1 MAQQTS
7 QTKYQAKS
15 RLKKGDEVIVLT
27 GADKGKKGK
36 IEKVD
41 FKRNAV
47 FVANLNLQKKH
58 TRPGAE
64 GEPGGIVDKAG
75 HIHISNVAL
84 ADPKSGKA
92 TRVGLKTENGKTI
105 RFAKKS
111 GQSLA
116 N

>member
-1 MAQQTS
+1 MAQQTT

-15 RLKKGDEVIVLT
+15 GLKKGDEVIILA
-27 GADKGKKGK
+27 GKDKGKKGK
-36 IEKVD
+36 IEKLD

-47 FVANLNLQKKH
+47 FVSNLNLQKKH
-58 TRPGAE
+58 TRPGPN
-64 GEPGGIVDKAG
+64 GETGGINDKAG
-75 HIHISNVAL
+75 HIHISNVGF

-92 TRVGLKTENGKTI
+92 TRVGLKKDGEKKV

-111 GQSLA
+111 GQTLS

>member
-1 MAQQTS
+1 MAQQTT

-15 RLKKGDEVIVLT
+15 RLKKGDEVVILT

-58 TRPGAE
+58 TRPGPN
-64 GEPGGIVDKAG
+64 GETGGIMDKVG
-75 HIHISNVAL
+75 HIHISNVSL

-92 TRVGLKTENGKTI
+92 TRVGLKTDGGKKV

-111 GQSLA
+111 GQTLA

>member
-1 MAQQTS
+1 MAQQTT

-58 TRPGAE
+58 TRPGPN
-64 GEPGGIVDKAG
+64 GEAGGILDKAAS
-75 HIHISNVAL
+75 IHISNVSL

-92 TRVGLKTENGKTI
+92 TRVRFKTEGGKKVRVAT
-105 RFAKKS
+105 KS
-111 GQSLA
+111 GQTLA